1 MPRVNCPVGDLAMT
15 VDTRLVLVGG
25 FLGAG
30 KTTLLITAAK
40 ALVDR
45 GHRVGIVT
53 NDQAEDLVDTALAR
67 QCDIPVTEVAGG
79 CFCCRFPDLLASIER
94 LQDMVDPDI
103 VLAEAVGSCTDL
115 VSTVLRPL
123 HAYHPDRYLVAPFTV
138 LFDPLRDPNSFPA
151 EVAYIHER
159 QLSEANLIAVSK
171 KDLLTPTTTER
182 GLDELRRSYPAA
194 EVLALSG
201 RTGDGL
207 PEWLDRCLEQSARI
221 GAVLDLDY
229 EIYAQGEACLGWLN
243 AKGRLSAAVPFSA
256 AAWVTVALHGI
267 QEDCRTRQAPIA
279 HVKVHVATGRQ
290 ALKASLTRSNG
301 PVSWDLGPTD
311 QTTTMA
317 EFVLNARVN
326 ASPQAL
332 ETLVRHSLTQA
343 AAYLDVRLELTELS
357 CFSPAPP
364 RPVHRLLSL

>member
-1 MPRVNCPVGDLAMT
+1 VA
-15 VDTRLVLVGG
+15 
-25 FLGAG
+25 
-30 KTTLLITAAK
+30 
-40 ALVDR
+40 
-45 GHRVGIVT
+45 
-53 NDQAEDLVDTALAR
+53 
-67 QCDIPVTEVAGG
+67 EVAGG

-138 LFDPLRDPNSFPA
+138 LSDPLRDPNSFPA

-171 KDLLTPTTTER
+171 KDLLDTAATQR
-182 GLDELRRSYPAA
+182 SLDELRRTYPAA

-207 PEWLDRCLEQSARI
+207 PEWLDICLEQSARI
-221 GAVLDLDY
+221 EAVLDLDY

-243 AKGRLSAAVPFSA
+243 AKGRFSAAVPLSA
-256 AAWVTVALHGI
+256 AAWVTVVLHAI
-267 QEDCRTRQAPIA
+267 QDECRARDAPIA
-279 HVKVHVATGRQ
+279 HVKVHVATGGQ
-290 ALKASLTRSNG
+290 ALKASLTQLDG
-301 PVSWDLGPTD
+301 PVSWDLGPTG
-311 QTTTMA
+311 QTTTVA

-326 ASPQAL
+326 ATPEVL
-332 ETLVRHSLTQA
+332 ETLVRRTLTQTA
-343 AAYLDVRLELTELS
+343 AHLDVRLELTELS

-364 RPVHRLLSL
+364 RPIHRLLSL